1 MKRLLSL
8 ALVVML
14 VLSLFTACGGDSAG
28 TNPGGEAA
36 PAAPS
41 GEKDSVIVAMNA
53 DPTGFDPQVTLDAT
67 AMMVMYNIYDTLVE
81 SDGACSSDIRPGLA
95 ESWDISDDNMVYTFH
110 LKSGVKFHNGEPFT
124 AADAKFTIER
134 AMVEPAT
141 ASYCAS
147 IDKVDAPDDS
157 TLVVTLKVPFANFL
171 MNLGGSFFGV
181 VNEKAVTESG
191 EDYGRNPVGTG
202 PYKFVSWS
210 SGDNVVLAYN
220 EDYHGEA
227 PAIKN
232 VTYRVLPDTSTAL
245 VALQNGEID
254 ALPNSAPID
263 APTIEADPNLN
274 LYSAPGAT
282 IAYIGFN
289 TQAAPFDN
297 EKVRQAVK
305 YAINKEEVFMGAQDG
320 DGVLANSPLNEVM
333 DGYNPD
339 DPVMN
344 PYDLEKA
351 KALMAEA
358 GYADGF
364 S

>member
-263 APTIEADPNLN
+263 APTIEADPNQN
-274 LYSAPGAT
+274 L
-282 IAYIGFN
+282 
-289 TQAAPFDN
+289 
-297 EKVRQAVK
+297 
-305 YAINKEEVFMGAQDG
+305 
-320 DGVLANSPLNEVM
+320 
-333 DGYNPD
+333 
-339 DPVMN
+339 
-344 PYDLEKA
+344 
-351 KALMAEA
+351 
-358 GYADGF
+358 
-364 S
+364 

>member
-171 MNLGGSFFGV
+171 MNLGGSFFGGCAL
-181 VNEKAVTESG
+181 AVLL
-191 EDYGRNPVGTG
+191 
-202 PYKFVSWS
+202 
-210 SGDNVVLAYN
+210 GD
-220 EDYHGEA
+220 
-227 PAIKN
+227 
-232 VTYRVLPDTSTAL
+232 RVERDGQTAQ
-245 VALQNGEID
+245 VALQRAAQHRKQCFPVRELAEFRDLRGVDHAAVNKAGLDNKLSLAVLRILGQDLGRDDLIAVAQGQGGGSFKHRIQCVVTDLLCREAEQRVLDDRVLDAGFPQFLTELGIVGDID
-254 ALPNSAPID
+254 PLVVDQHARGSIFQL
-263 APTIEADPNLN
+263 
-274 LYSAPGAT
+274 
-282 IAYIGFN
+282 F
-289 TQAAPFDN
+289 
-297 EKVRQAVK
+297 RQR
-305 YAINKEEVFMGAQDG
+305 G
-320 DGVLANSPLNEVM
+320 DRLLFL
-333 DGYNPD
+333 
-339 DPVMN
+339 
-344 PYDLEKA
+344 LEK
-351 KALMAEA
+351 
-358 GYADGF
+358 
-364 S
+364 

>member
-147 IDKVDAPDDS
+147 IDKVDAPDE
-157 TLVVTLKVPFANFL
+157 LHA
-171 MNLGGSFFGV
+171 
-181 VNEKAVTESG
+181 
-191 EDYGRNPVGTG
+191 GRDPQG
-202 PYKFVSWS
+202 P
-210 SGDNVVLAYN
+210 L
-220 EDYHGEA
+220 
-227 PAIKN
+227 
-232 VTYRVLPDTSTAL
+232 
-245 VALQNGEID
+245 
-254 ALPNSAPID
+254 
-263 APTIEADPNLN
+263 
-274 LYSAPGAT
+274 
-282 IAYIGFN
+282 
-289 TQAAPFDN
+289 
-297 EKVRQAVK
+297 RQFPH
-305 YAINKEEVFMGAQDG
+305 EPRRQ
-320 DGVLANSPLNEVM
+320 LLRRRQ
-333 DGYNPD
+333 
-339 DPVMN
+339 
-344 PYDLEKA
+344 
-351 KALMAEA
+351 
-358 GYADGF
+358 
-364 S
+364 